1 MAKINA
7 NLAKV
12 EAKTLE
18 ALHILETLLARPGIV
33 LSIQIP
39 SSTTMWM
46 PLPTAAGSNATLRT
60 QELCACQGAH
70 LEAFVADFWLFV
82 DNLDQRQP
90 STHTSFASIDDDED
104 DDKDEAIHIVLS
116 INDADVEFEDTAVFL
131 APPLPLPYTGA
142 VVPFL
147 GGECP
152 LSTPNMLSAF
162 ELATVPPQKM
172 AC

>member
-1 MAKINA
+1 M
-7 NLAKV
+7 
-12 EAKTLE
+12 
-18 ALHILETLLARPGIV
+18 
-33 LSIQIP
+33 
-39 SSTTMWM
+39 
-46 PLPTAAGSNATLRT
+46 
-60 QELCACQGAH
+60 
-70 LEAFVADFWLFV
+70 ADFWLFV
-82 DNLDQRQP
+82 DNLDQCQP